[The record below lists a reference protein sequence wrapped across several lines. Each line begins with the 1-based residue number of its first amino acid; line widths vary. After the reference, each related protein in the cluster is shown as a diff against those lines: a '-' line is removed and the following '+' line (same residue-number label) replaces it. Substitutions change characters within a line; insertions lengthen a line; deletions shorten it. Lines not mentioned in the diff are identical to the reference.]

1 MTRRKPPADRVDALA
16 RKCAAL
22 LSWLKGPGVAADP
35 ELFAARASAYA
46 ALVEAVGYLAR
57 GPELL
62 DTYGALLPQP
72 AGLPEPVNRPADS
85 FTPDEVALLDE
96 PVLTA
101 QGWIVPGPLALH
113 VDRVRRSL
121 LEQQKPST
129 DRDALLQ
136 MLTNRA
142 TARGESQWRAL
153 GELPRLQTRLSRER
167 SAARITRRGAKVPP
181 EAPPE

>member
-1 MTRRKPPADRVDALA
+1 MTRRKPPPDRVDALA
-16 RKCAAL
+16 RECADL
-22 LSWLKGPGVAADP
+22 LSWLKGPGVAAEP

-46 ALVEAVGYLAR
+46 ALVEAVGYLAK

-62 DTYGALLPQP
+62 DAYRALLPRP
-72 AGLPEPVNRPADS
+72 AALPAPVERPADG
-85 FTPDEVALLDE
+85 FTPDEIVLLDE

-113 VDRVRRSL
+113 VDQVKGSL
-121 LEQQKPST
+121 REQGKPFT

-136 MLTNRA
+136 ILTNRA
-142 TARGESQWRAL
+142 SARGESQWRAL

-167 SAARITRRGAKVPP
+167 KAARIAMGASKVPP
-181 EAPPE
+181 KTPT